1 MAQRKPHTTKFK
13 KRVALDAIKDQL
25 TVAELARKHQVHPSQ
40 IKAWKKILIEQSDG
54 LFEHKNK
61 RRSTS
66 SIEDKDRD
74 ELLRIIGKM
83 QVENEF
89 LKKRSDDA
97 DDLTIVDNQYW

>member
-1 MAQRKPHTTKFK
+1 MSKRKVHTTKFK
-13 KRVALDAIKDQL
+13 KRVALDAIKEDL

-40 IKAWKKILIEQSDG
+40 IKAWKKILTDESDC

-61 RRSTS
+61 RRQQQQGS
-66 SIEDKDRD
+66 SIENKDRD

-89 LKKRSDDA
+89 LKKTLA
-97 DDLTIVDNQYW
+97 

>member
-1 MAQRKPHTTKFK
+1 M
-13 KRVALDAIKDQL
+13 ALDAIKDQL
-25 TVAELARKHQVHPSQ
+25 TVAELARKHQVRPSQ
-40 IKAWKKILIEQSDG
+40 IKAWKKILTEESDC

-66 SIEDKDRD
+66 SIEEKDRD

-89 LKKRSDDA
+89 LKKT
-97 DDLTIVDNQYW
+97 LG

>member
-1 MAQRKPHTTKFK
+1 MSKRKVHTTKFK
-13 KRVALDAIKDQL
+13 KRVALDAIKEQL
-25 TVAELARKHQVHPSQ
+25 TVSELARKHQVHPSQ
-40 IKAWKKILIEQSDG
+40 IKAWKKILIEESDH

-66 SIEDKDRD
+66 PTEQKDRD

-89 LKKRSDDA
+89 LKKT
-97 DDLTIVDNQYW
+97 LG

>member
-1 MAQRKPHTTKFK
+1 MAKRTVHSTKFK

-40 IKAWKKILIEQSDG
+40 IKAWKKILTDESDC

-61 RRSTS
+61 RDSIS
-66 SIEDKDRD
+66 SIEQKDRD

-89 LKKRSDDA
+89 LKKT
-97 DDLTIVDNQYW
+97 LG

>member
-1 MAQRKPHTTKFK
+1 MSKRKVHSTKFK
-13 KRVALDAIKDQL
+13 KRVAIDAIKEDL

-40 IKAWKKILIEQSDG
+40 IKAWKKILTEESDC

-61 RRSTS
+61 RRQPGS
-66 SIEDKDRD
+66 SIEGKDRD

-89 LKKRSDDA
+89 LKKTLA
-97 DDLTIVDNQYW
+97 